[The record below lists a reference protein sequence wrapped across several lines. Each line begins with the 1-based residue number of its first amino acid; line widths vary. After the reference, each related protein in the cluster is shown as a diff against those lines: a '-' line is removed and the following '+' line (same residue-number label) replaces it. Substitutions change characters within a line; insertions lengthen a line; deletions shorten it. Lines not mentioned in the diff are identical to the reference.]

1 MTLTYG
7 PALMLIEPIKR
18 YIVLALDEQKV
29 RWYLG
34 MFEFECV
41 IAWYTTLHH
50 DTITIEHSPA
60 IQLQWQLHTALRWCQ
75 CCLNVWN
82 AMTNGCALLLIEF
95 YGTVLYRVAFGR
107 TGSTLVHI

>member
-41 IAWYTTLHH
+41 IVWYTLHH
-50 DTITIEHSPA
+50 DTITIEHSTA
-60 IQLQWQLHTALRWCQ
+60 TQLQWQLHTVLRWC
-75 CCLNVWN
+75 
-82 AMTNGCALLLIEF
+82 
-95 YGTVLYRVAFGR
+95 
-107 TGSTLVHI
+107 